1 MRRIL
6 CYGDSNTFGT
16 GPMARLSDDPIFP
29 KDQRWAGVMAA
40 WLGAEWD
47 VVVEGLPGRT
57 TVHDDPIEGAYRNG
71 LRSLQAILESHRPI
85 DLLIICLGTNDLKQ
99 RFSLG
104 TQDIALGVGRLLREA
119 ANLAVADK
127 MLVICPPAVKERGD
141 LAAIFSGAEARF
153 QGLPE
158 QMERFATENCASFL
172 DAGEHIEVDPVDGV
186 HWSVESHAAL
196 GRVMADRVRELFP

>member
-16 GPMARLSDDPIFP
+16 GPMARLSDDPIFSR
-29 KDQRWAGVMAA
+29 DQRWAGVMAA
-40 WLGAEWD
+40 DLGADWA

-85 DLLIICLGTNDLKQ
+85 DLLIVCLGTNDLKQ

-104 TQDIALGVGRLLREA
+104 TQDIALGVARLLLEA
-119 ANLAVADK
+119 SKLAVVDK
-127 MLVICPPAVKERGD
+127 MLVICPPSVKERGD

-158 QMERFATENCASFL
+158 QMERFATENGASFL
-172 DAGEHIEVDPVDGV
+172 DAGEHIEVDPIDGV
-186 HWSVESHAAL
+186 HWSVESHATL
-196 GRVMADRVRELFP
+196 GRVVADRLRGLFP

>member
-119 ANLAVADK
+119 ANLAVVDK
-127 MLVICPPAVKERGD
+127 ILVICPPASFRAQRRGFRGCRSRWSA
-141 LAAIFSGAEARF
+141 LRPRTARRFWTRESISRLTLLMAYTGA
-153 QGLPE
+153 
-158 QMERFATENCASFL
+158 
-172 DAGEHIEVDPVDGV
+172 
-186 HWSVESHAAL
+186 
-196 GRVMADRVRELFP
+196 